1 MDNIVGGIK
10 TLRSKPLD
18 QNHVHKLCQ
27 DQVYCIRPMRRWRFC
42 LMQLPYLHSC
52 SACFMVRHGSSSG
65 YMAGLAKKRREEA
78 EAARREAR
86 RKQVNVLRSYR
97 TGKGGGKGRGG
108 VQ

>member
-1 MDNIVGGIK
+1 METRVNLIK
-10 TLRSKPLD
+10 TLRSKPCAQALPGSGILH
-18 QNHVHKLCQ
+18 QVHEKMA
-27 DQVYCIRPMRRWRFC
+27 IC
-42 LMQLPYLHSC
+42 LMQLQVQLPYLHSC

>member
-1 MDNIVGGIK
+1 
-10 TLRSKPLD
+10 
-18 QNHVHKLCQ
+18 
-27 DQVYCIRPMRRWRFC
+27 
-42 LMQLPYLHSC
+42 
-52 SACFMVRHGSSSG
+52 MVRHGSSSG